1 MWRYL
6 LIIALGLGGIS
17 AFADQKASPF
27 DLSQL
32 VVKIQIAEGVSMD
45 EAIDSMKL
53 RANQLNMKSVAH
65 QPLSQEL
72 KALNL
77 PDVRRTEIFQFC
89 DAPIAKEMID
99 FDMNFAAFMPC
110 RISLV
115 ADKEGKGWLI
125 MMNPDFF
132 ITAFTLPDDL
142 KKKAIK
148 IRDNLMQIINA
159 GAKGEL

>member
-6 LIIALGLGGIS
+6 LVVALCLGGIS

-125 MMNPDFF
+125 MMNPNFF
-132 ITAFTLPDDL
+132 ITAFTLPDEL
-142 KKKAIK
+142 KTKATK